1 MSKTNGKLKYDLAL
15 STTSV
20 YDASSI
26 YINKSAELSINGNA
40 KLQYQSIGATYEEN
54 NVLGNEPI
62 PNGHVAKG
70 KQYVYIRN
78 LGPEG
83 AAPINIA
90 YKAGSATG
98 NIEQIPPIGIP
109 ATADVS
115 QIMSLNVGEFAFFP
129 MFTELKTALQFRSGY
144 IVGSTYWTGP
154 TYNDIEYMIAAT
166 DHNIGPDFLIKD

>member
-1 MSKTNGKLKYDLAL
+1 MSKTNGKLKYDLSL

-40 KLQYQSIGATYEEN
+40 KLQYQSIGATYGEN
-54 NVLGNEPI
+54 NVLGNQPI
-62 PNGHVAKG
+62 PNGQVAKG
-70 KQYVYIRN
+70 KQYIYIRN

-98 NIEQIPPIGIP
+98 IEQIPPIGIP
-109 ATADVS
+109 AAADES

-129 MFTELKTALQFRSGY
+129 MFTEFKTPLQLRSGY

-166 DHNIGPDFLIKD
+166 DHNIGPDFQIKD

>member
-62 PNGHVAKG
+62 PNGLVAKG

-90 YKAGSATG
+90 YKAGGPIT
-98 NIEQIPPIGIP
+98 NEQNPPIGIP
-109 ATADVS
+109 AEADEN

>member
-40 KLQYQSIGATYEEN
+40 RLQYQTIGATYADN
-54 NVLGNEPI
+54 NSFMNNPM
-62 PNGHVAKG
+62 PNGNVSSG
-70 KQYVYIRN
+70 KQYVYVRN
-78 LGPEG
+78 LGPES
-83 AAPINIA
+83 AAPVNIS
-90 YKAGSATG
+90 YGIGSA
-98 NIEQIPPIGIP
+98 NVDEQTTPIGLP
-109 ATADVS
+109 KSADEG

-129 MFTELKTALQFRSGY
+129 MFAPNKTPLQLRSGY

-154 TYNDIEYMIAAT
+154 TYSDIEYMICDT
-166 DHNIGPDFLIKD
+166 DHNDGPIFRIET